1 MRWDAKTKKA
11 LIDLLRVKL
20 RTALSAKMAQATKE
34 EPAAV
39 DVFSGVAGPF
49 ETKEAWELRLSRPES
64 LYKLLLK
71 ELGMSCVERV
81 RKPLQTGRRY
91 FWADPETRS
100 PARTKD
106 HILIRNPLHGIV
118 RIPSLNKNSDHGL
131 KIPKETAMNILV
143 LNHLPLN
150 KD

>member
-71 ELGMSCVERV
+71 ELGMSLV
-81 RKPLQTGRRY
+81 KQTHHRFGRNH
-91 FWADPETRS
+91 WADPETKS

-106 HILIRNPLHGIV
+106 HILIKDPLRG
-118 RIPSLNKNSDHGL
+118 RIPTLKYLSYGL
-131 KIPKETAMNILV
+131 KIPKETAMKILV
-143 LNHLPLN
+143 LNHLPSG
-150 KD
+150 D

>member
-11 LIDLLRVKL
+11 LIDLLRAKL
-20 RTALSAKMAQATKE
+20 RTALSAKMAQAAKE
-34 EPAAV
+34 EPEMPR
-39 DVFSGVAGPF
+39 SQEGPF
-49 ETKEAWELRLSRPES
+49 ETQEAWELRLSRPES

-131 KIPKETAMNILV
+131 KIPKETAMKILV
-143 LNHLPLN
+143 LNHLPSG
-150 KD
+150 D

>member
-11 LIDLLRVKL
+11 LIDLLRAKL
-20 RTALSAKMAQATKE
+20 RTALSAKMAQAAKE
-34 EPAAV
+34 EPEMPR
-39 DVFSGVAGPF
+39 SQRGPF
-49 ETKEAWELRLSRPES
+49 ETQEAWELRLSRPES

-71 ELGMSCVERV
+71 ELGMSLVEQV
-81 RKPLQTGRRY
+81 RQPFGRNH
-91 FWADPETRS
+91 WADPETKS

-143 LNHLPLN
+143 LNHLPSG
-150 KD
+150 D

>member
-20 RTALSAKMAQATKE
+20 RTALSAKMAQAAKE
-34 EPAAV
+34 EPEMPRSQR
-39 DVFSGVAGPF
+39 DPF
-49 ETKEAWELRLSRPES
+49 ETQEAWELRLSRPES